1 MEMKLTDITNN
12 CDNLIKERIEY
23 MKLNCGNSFVID
35 ELEELLK
42 GE

>member
-1 MEMKLTDITNN
+1 
-12 CDNLIKERIEY
+12 

-42 GE
+42 GEWKNEQL